1 MSLKHRKNKKPE
13 VCYRC
18 NKVVTDYDGPGID
31 DPCLCPWC
39 QGYRLMK
46 HGGAWVNVN
55 LYGPGE
61 VVCYLD
67 DGSELL
73 YEDAIALSYS
83 REEYEAL
90 ARVR

>member
-1 MSLKHRKNKKPE
+1 
-13 VCYRC
+13 
-18 NKVVTDYDGPGID
+18 
-31 DPCLCPWC
+31 
-39 QGYRLMK
+39 MK